1 MSSIALYFYLNGC
14 FFKSVAQKRK
24 PIKRYEHFT
33 MISEN
38 YIDYI
43 YKVDGE
49 ELSHKPEEIFDSN
62 DVYLIVDK
70 PLELI
75 WIWAGKKS
83 KLFQRYMA
91 ASWAGKLKSRKKFY
105 NYEYELVKEGKE
117 TRDFLYIFN
126 EIREGRDDL
135 NYPGQSRGVSESRM
149 SFGTKNTQKGANNN
163 LSGIDKTQ
171 IRKMLNEIT
180 EIVEQVKFTLK
191 HVQKKM
197 GTIKKMIK

>member
-1 MSSIALYFYLNGC
+1 
-14 FFKSVAQKRK
+14 
-24 PIKRYEHFT
+24 

-49 ELSHKPEEIFDSN
+49 ELSHKPGEIFDSN
-62 DVYLIVDK
+62 EVYLIVDK
-70 PLELI
+70 SLELI

-135 NYPGQSRGVSESRM
+135 KYPGQSRGFNESRR
-149 SFGTKNTQKGANNN
+149 SLDNKNGQTVAHNN
-163 LSGIDKTQ
+163 LSGTNRAQ
-171 IRKMLNEIT
+171 IKKMLNEIT
-180 EIVEQVKFTLK
+180 EIVEQVKYTLK